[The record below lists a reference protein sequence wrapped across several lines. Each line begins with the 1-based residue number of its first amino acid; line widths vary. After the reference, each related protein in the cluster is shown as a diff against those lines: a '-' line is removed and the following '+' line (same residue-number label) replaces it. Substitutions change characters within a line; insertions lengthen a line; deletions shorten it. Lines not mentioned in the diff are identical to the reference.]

1 MFIMFLLSG
10 NDATCISPE
19 SRPLIF
25 VYLYLRTQSN
35 YSDIVKYDTKSKLNN
50 ILKKPR
56 LPIK

>member
-25 VYLYLRTQSN
+25 VYLYLRTQTIQTLSN
-35 YSDIVKYDTKSKLNN
+35 MIQKVN
-50 ILKKPR
+50 
-56 LPIK
+56 